1 MDSYQMEEY
10 IKWAVFE
17 LACNGGIDHRNYDRE
32 SRESKLKDYVWK
44 FSSIDKAIQQ
54 VAGELVSSKEFV
66 EYYTSY
72 LSNNDE
78 DNEEVNEDDVFEL
91 KMNFFGFVTDFIGL
105 GPINNLHGDDR
116 DNFQYKFFTYL
127 SKI

>member
-17 LACNGGIDHRNYDRE
+17 LACNGGIDHRNYDGE
-32 SRESKLKDYVWK
+32 TRESKLKDYVMK
-44 FSSIDKAIQQ
+44 FSTIDKAIEQ

-72 LSNNDE
+72 LSNNEE
-78 DNEEVNEDDVFEL
+78 DNEEDIFEL
-91 KMNFFGFVTDFIGL
+91 KMNFFGFVIDFIGL
-105 GPINNLHGDDR
+105 CSINNLHGDDR

-127 SKI
+127 NKSNL

>member
-1 MDSYQMEEY
+1 MEEY

-17 LACNGGIDHRNYDRE
+17 LACNTGIDHRNYDGE
-32 SRESKLKDYVWK
+32 SKDSKLKNYVWK

-54 VAGELVSSKEFV
+54 VAGELVTSKEFI
-66 EYYTSY
+66 EYCTGF
-72 LSNNDE
+72 LSNNEE
-78 DNEEVNEDDVFEL
+78 DNEEDIFEL
-91 KMNFFGFVTDFIGL
+91 KMNFFGFVIDFVGL

-127 SKI
+127 NKT